1 MATFQQVMELE
12 QVPRRRQLIQSK
24 VEEYSIRMAQLR
36 EILAKQRFEV
46 AIGIDEQV
54 SCPATAL
61 VSASSSRKHG
71 QRLTSKGPH

>member
-12 QVPRRRQLIQSK
+12 QVPKRRQLIQSK

-54 SCPATAL
+54 RCPAL
-61 VSASSSRKHG
+61 PWYPPLRLGSMCSS
-71 QRLTSKGPH
+71 